1 MVILMLIA
9 GVLIGIMLFLG
20 FTMVIPF
27 LLLLLVDFFIFCF
40 VIARL
45 FAKNT
50 VCTIFAVILSAVLLV
65 STAFV
70 GWGTG
75 IALYKYFVPG
85 SMPHHE
91 RQNET
96 YEKEKSGGVFTFKA
110 EPYRRTSAP
119 LVLKIG
125 ADGKLS
131 EVSPSKKERIYTLT
145 HTVYFGNGTEPCG
158 FQITVIDKNSGK
170 SEVWLLHRKKSY
182 FHTDTEKVRLAP
194 CEDFNEVK
202 NFFENLGK
210 DAVSYFSHES
220 WMNANPLCLHTME

>member
-1 MVILMLIA
+1 MS
-9 GVLIGIMLFLG
+9 
-20 FTMVIPF
+20 
-27 LLLLLVDFFIFCF
+27 FIFSLIF
-40 VIARL
+40 VVIA
-45 FAKNT
+45 
-50 VCTIFAVILSAVLLV
+50 VCCVSFLVYRIAYFFTGSAFFAVLAVACAFCILLTLQQKGKS
-65 STAFV
+65 FRD
-70 GWGTG
+70 
-75 IALYKYFVPG
+75 
-85 SMPHHE
+85 
-91 RQNET
+91 RQNEA
-96 YEKEKSGGVFTFKA
+96 YAKEKSGGMFTFKA

-131 EVSPSKKERIYTLT
+131 EVSPSKKERTYTLT

-158 FQITVIDKNSGK
+158 FQITVLDKDGGK
-170 SEVWLLHRKKSY
+170 SEEWLLHRKKSY

-194 CEDFNEVK
+194 CDDFNEVK